1 MINNFSAINIRG
13 LWFKWRAL
21 FSNTFFIY
29 LNTIINSL
37 LGFIF
42 WIIAARIYTQSD
54 VGIGAT
60 VISSIALLASLGDMG
75 LGTTLIR
82 YLSSVENG
90 RADFFNVSGLI
101 VIISTSIITLLFLF
115 GVYLW
120 SPDLGFLIERSYLF
134 SLFLFVSVGFSLMQ
148 FIDRLFIATQASQI
162 LVARNFLANLIRI
175 CVLILFGKKFGVS
188 GFLLAIGFSVIVTFI
203 ISLALFIPKVLAG
216 YKLNVGFNLS
226 LILEKVSY
234 SLSNHLSQVLWNAP
248 PLLYPLIILYILTPE
263 DNSVFYIC
271 WMIANVLFILPN
283 ALSSSI
289 LAFVSNNEK
298 ENSNKLV
305 LILLISCSILFPIV
319 IVMFVFSKY
328 ILGLFGQEYIS
339 SGITLLRILIIS
351 IFPYSI
357 NSFILVLFRVIEY
370 IRGIVLL
377 STLIFVFCIVLI
389 IMFASSSGLIGI
401 GKGWVI
407 SQSICSLISIYW
419 YLKQTKISSKA

>member
-1 MINNFSAINIRG
+1 MNCIK
-13 LWFKWRAL
+13 LKP
-21 FSNTFFIY
+21 T
-29 LNTIINSL
+29 
-37 LGFIF
+37 
-42 WIIAARIYTQSD
+42 
-54 VGIGAT
+54 
-60 VISSIALLASLGDMG
+60 
-75 LGTTLIR
+75 
-82 YLSSVENG
+82 
-90 RADFFNVSGLI
+90 
-101 VIISTSIITLLFLF
+101 
-115 GVYLW
+115 
-120 SPDLGFLIERSYLF
+120 
-134 SLFLFVSVGFSLMQ
+134 
-148 FIDRLFIATQASQI
+148 